1 MYARIPHPSH
11 LALWRCIFP
20 SPLRQTSRVGK
31 KLRTHSPG
39 SPRLLND
46 PLKAMELLPDSLHT
60 NSRMSHII
68 LKKLLTMDPGATTF
82 DPVQA
87 GEEGAGYVVQTGL
100 TF

>member
-1 MYARIPHPSH
+1 
-11 LALWRCIFP
+11 
-20 SPLRQTSRVGK
+20 
-31 KLRTHSPG
+31 
-39 SPRLLND
+39 
-46 PLKAMELLPDSLHT
+46 MELLPDSLHT

-68 LKKLLTMDPGATTF
+68 SKKLLTMDPGATTF